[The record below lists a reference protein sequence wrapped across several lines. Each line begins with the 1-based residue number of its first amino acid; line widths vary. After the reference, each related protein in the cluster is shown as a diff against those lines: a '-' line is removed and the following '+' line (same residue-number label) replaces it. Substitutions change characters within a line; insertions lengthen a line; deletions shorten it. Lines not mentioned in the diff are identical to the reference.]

1 MLAYFIE
8 IYIISSEASTHHYN
22 FHAKVILEHLYNN

>member
-8 IYIISSEASTHHYN
+8 IYITSSDAWTHHYN
-22 FHAKVILEHLYNN
+22 FHAKVILEHLKK